1 MKAKN
6 IIIGATTLVV
16 LFILSSSYFYVDQRV
31 QALVLQFGEPVK
43 VIKDPGL
50 QFKIPLIQNVEYF
63 DKRLILF
70 DNPVE
75 EIISADRKRLIVDAF
90 ARYRITDPLRYYQSI
105 RFESALSNRLGSI
118 LNDSLRQVLGRVPLQ
133 AVISDNRSIL
143 LEEVAKLVFDAAKDF
158 GLQIEDVRIRRADLP
173 TANSEAIFRRMQTER
188 QQEAAQFRA
197 EGEEQS
203 RRIRAESERERT
215 ILLANAERTG
225 EILRGEGDAAK
236 NKILGDA
243 FSKDPDFFAFYR
255 AMQAYITA
263 IDSNDTTMILSP
275 DSEFFE
281 FFNKS
286 EEKIDEWNL

>member
-1 MKAKN
+1 MKARN

-31 QALVLQFGEPVK
+31 QALVLQFGEPVR
-43 VIKDPGL
+43 VIKEPGL

-203 RRIRAESERERT
+203 RRVRAEAERERT

-243 FSKDPDFFAFYR
+243 FSQDPDFFAFYR

-263 IDSNDTTMILSP
+263 IDSSDTTMILSP

-281 FFNKS
+281 FFNKT
-286 EEKIDEWNL
+286 EENIDE

>member
-1 MKAKN
+1 MKPRN
-6 IIIGATTLVV
+6 IIIAAITLVI
-16 LFILSSSYFYVDQRV
+16 LFTLSSSYFYVDQRV
-31 QALVLQFGEPVK
+31 QALVLQFGEPVR

-90 ARYRITDPLRYYQSI
+90 ARYRITDPLKYYQSI
-105 RFESALSNRLGSI
+105 RFESALNNRLGSI

-143 LEEVAKLVFDAAKDF
+143 LEEVAKLVFNAAQDF

-243 FSKDPDFFAFYR
+243 FSQDPDFFAFYR

-281 FFNKS
+281 FFNKI
-286 EEKIDEWNL
+286 EEDVNE

>member
-31 QALVLQFGEPVK
+31 QALVLQFGEPVR
-43 VIKDPGL
+43 VIKEPGL

-90 ARYRITDPLRYYQSI
+90 ARYKITDPLRYYQSI

-203 RRIRAESERERT
+203 RRVRAEAERERT

-243 FSKDPDFFAFYR
+243 FSQDPDFFSFYR

-281 FFNKS
+281 FFNNI
-286 EEKIDEWNL
+286 EKNIDE

>member
-1 MKAKN
+1 MRPRT
-6 IIIGATTLVV
+6 ISIVV
-16 LFILSSSYFYVDQRV
+16 LILAALFVLSSSYFYVDQRV

-43 VIKDPGL
+43 VIKTPGL

-75 EIISADRKRLIVDAF
+75 EIISADKKRLIVDAF
-90 ARYRITDPLRYYQSI
+90 ARYRIEDPLRYYQAI
-105 RFESALSNRLGSI
+105 RYEAALSNRLGSI
-118 LNDSLRQVLGRVPLQ
+118 INDSLRQVLGRVPLQ
-133 AVISDNRSIL
+133 EVISIRRSVL
-143 LEEVAKLVFDAAKDF
+143 LEEVASLVYEAAKDF
-158 GLQIEDVRIRRADLP
+158 GLKIEDVRIRRADLP

-203 RRIRAESERERT
+203 RRIKAESEKEKT

-225 EILRGEGDAAK
+225 EILRGEGDADK
-236 NKILGDA
+236 NKILAEA
-243 FSKDPDFFAFYR
+243 FSRDPEFFAFYR
-255 AMQAYITA
+255 AMQAYVTA
-263 IDSNDTTMILSP
+263 IDSSDTTMILSP

-281 FFNKS
+281 YFNK
-286 EEKIDEWNL
+286 IDKLE

>member
-1 MKAKN
+1 MRTRT
-6 IIIGATTLVV
+6 ISIVV
-16 LFILSSSYFYVDQRV
+16 LILAAFFVLSSSYFYVDQRV

-43 VIKDPGL
+43 VIKTPGL

-90 ARYRITDPLRYYQSI
+90 ARYRIEDPLRYYQAI
-105 RFESALSNRLGSI
+105 RYETALSNRLGSI
-118 LNDSLRQVLGRVPLQ
+118 INDSLRQVLGRVPLQ
-133 AVISDNRSIL
+133 EVISIRRSVL
-143 LEEVAKLVFDAAKDF
+143 LEEVASLVYEAAKDF
-158 GLQIEDVRIRRADLP
+158 GLRIEDVRIRRADLP

-203 RRIRAESERERT
+203 RRIKAESEKEKT

-225 EILRGEGDAAK
+225 EILRGEGDADK
-236 NKILGDA
+236 NKILAEA
-243 FSKDPDFFAFYR
+243 FSRDPEFFAFYR
-255 AMQAYITA
+255 AMQAYVTA
-263 IDSNDTTMILSP
+263 IDSSDTTMILSP

-281 FFNKS
+281 YFNN
-286 EEKIDEWNL
+286 IDKLE

>member
-1 MKAKN
+1 MKKKN
-6 IIIGATTLVV
+6 IIILGFIFV
-16 LFILSSSYFYVDQRV
+16 LFILANSSYYYVDQRV
-31 QALVLQFGEPVK
+31 QALVLQFGEPVR

-63 DKRLILF
+63 EKRLILF

-75 EIISADRKRLIVDAF
+75 EIISADKKRLIVDAF
-90 ARYRITDPLRYYQSI
+90 ARYRITDPLRYYQAI
-105 RFESALSNRLGSI
+105 RYEAALSNRLGSI

-133 AVISDNRSIL
+133 DVISDRRSAL
-143 LEEVAKLVFDAAKDF
+143 LEEVALLVFEAAKDF
-158 GLQIEDVRIRRADLP
+158 GLKIEDVRIRRADLP

-203 RRIRAESERERT
+203 RRVKAEAEKEKT

-225 EILRGEGDAAK
+225 EILRGEGDAEK
-236 NKILGDA
+236 NKILGEA
-243 FSKDPDFFAFYR
+243 FGRDPDFFAFYR
-255 AMQAYITA
+255 AMQAYVVA
-263 IDSNDTTMILSP
+263 IDSSDTTMILSP

-281 FFNKS
+281 YFNK
-286 EEKIDEWNL
+286 IDKLE

>member
-1 MKAKN
+1 MRPRT
-6 IIIGATTLVV
+6 ISIVV
-16 LFILSSSYFYVDQRV
+16 LILAALFVLSSSYFYVDQRV

-43 VIKDPGL
+43 VIKTPGL

-90 ARYRITDPLRYYQSI
+90 ARYRIEDPLRYYQAI
-105 RFESALSNRLGSI
+105 RYEAALSNRLGSI
-118 LNDSLRQVLGRVPLQ
+118 INDSLRQVLGRVPLQ
-133 AVISDNRSIL
+133 EVISVRRSVL
-143 LEEVAKLVFDAAKDF
+143 LEEVASLVYEAAKDF

-203 RRIRAESERERT
+203 RRIKAEAEKEKT

-225 EILRGEGDAAK
+225 EILRGEGDAEK
-236 NKILGDA
+236 NKILGEA
-243 FSKDPDFFAFYR
+243 FGRDPDFFAFYR
-255 AMQAYITA
+255 SMQAYVSA
-263 IDSNDTTMILSP
+263 IDSSDTTMILSP

-281 FFNKS
+281 YFNK
-286 EEKIDEWNL
+286 IDKLE

>member
-31 QALVLQFGEPVK
+31 QALVLQFGEPVR
-43 VIKDPGL
+43 VIKEPGL

-75 EIISADRKRLIVDAF
+75 EIIRADRKRLIVDAF
-90 ARYRITDPLRYYQSI
+90 ARYKITDPLRYYQSI

-203 RRIRAESERERT
+203 RRVRAEAERERT

-243 FSKDPDFFAFYR
+243 FSQDPDFFAFYR

-263 IDSNDTTMILSP
+263 IDSSDTTMILSP

-281 FFNKS
+281 FFNKT
-286 EEKIDEWNL
+286 EENIDE

>member
-1 MKAKN
+1 MKPRT
-6 IIIGATTLVV
+6 ISIVV
-16 LFILSSSYFYVDQRV
+16 LILAALFVLSSSYFYVDQRV

-43 VIKDPGL
+43 VIKTPGL

-90 ARYRITDPLRYYQSI
+90 ARYRIDDPLRYYQAI
-105 RFESALSNRLGSI
+105 RYETALSNRLGSI
-118 LNDSLRQVLGRVPLQ
+118 INDSLRQVLGRVPLQ
-133 AVISDNRSIL
+133 EVISIRRSVL
-143 LEEVAKLVFDAAKDF
+143 LEEVASLVYEAAKDF

-203 RRIRAESERERT
+203 RRIKAESEKEKT

-225 EILRGEGDAAK
+225 EILRGEGDADK
-236 NKILGDA
+236 NKILAEA
-243 FSKDPDFFAFYR
+243 FSRDPEFFAFYR
-255 AMQAYITA
+255 AMQAYVTA
-263 IDSNDTTMILSP
+263 IDSSDTTMILSP

-281 FFNKS
+281 YFNKIGKL
-286 EEKIDEWNL
+286 E

>member
-1 MKAKN
+1 MRPRT
-6 IIIGATTLVV
+6 ISIVV
-16 LFILSSSYFYVDQRV
+16 LILAAFFVLSSSYFYVDQRV

-43 VIKDPGL
+43 VIKTPGL

-90 ARYRITDPLRYYQSI
+90 ARYRIDDPLRYYQAI
-105 RFESALSNRLGSI
+105 RYETALSNRLGSI
-118 LNDSLRQVLGRVPLQ
+118 INDSLRQVLGRVPLQ
-133 AVISDNRSIL
+133 EVISIRRSVL
-143 LEEVAKLVFDAAKDF
+143 LEEVASLVYEAAKDF
-158 GLQIEDVRIRRADLP
+158 GLRIEDVRIRRADLP

-203 RRIRAESERERT
+203 RRIKAESEKEKT

-225 EILRGEGDAAK
+225 EILRGEGDADK
-236 NKILGDA
+236 NKILAEA
-243 FSKDPDFFAFYR
+243 FSRDPEFFAFYR
-255 AMQAYITA
+255 AMQAYVTA
-263 IDSNDTTMILSP
+263 IDSSDTTMILSP

-281 FFNKS
+281 YFNKIGKL
-286 EEKIDEWNL
+286 E

>member
-1 MKAKN
+1 MRPRT
-6 IIIGATTLVV
+6 ISIVV
-16 LFILSSSYFYVDQRV
+16 LILAALFVLSSSYFYVDQRV

-43 VIKDPGL
+43 VIKNPGL

-90 ARYRITDPLRYYQSI
+90 ARYRIEDPLRYYQAI
-105 RFESALSNRLGSI
+105 RYETALSNRLGSI
-118 LNDSLRQVLGRVPLQ
+118 INDSLRQVLGRVPLQ
-133 AVISDNRSIL
+133 EVISIRRSVL
-143 LEEVAKLVFDAAKDF
+143 LEEVASLVYEAAKDF
-158 GLQIEDVRIRRADLP
+158 GLKIEDVRIRRADLP

-203 RRIRAESERERT
+203 RRIKAEAEKEKT

-225 EILRGEGDAAK
+225 EILRGEGDADK
-236 NKILGDA
+236 NKILAEA
-243 FSKDPDFFAFYR
+243 FSRDPEFFAFYR
-255 AMQAYITA
+255 AMQAYVTA
-263 IDSNDTTMILSP
+263 IDSSDTTMILSP

-281 FFNKS
+281 YFNK
-286 EEKIDEWNL
+286 IDKLE

>member
-31 QALVLQFGEPVK
+31 QALVLQFGEPVR
-43 VIKDPGL
+43 VIKEPGL

-203 RRIRAESERERT
+203 RRVRAEAERERT

-243 FSKDPDFFAFYR
+243 FSQDPDFFAFYR

-263 IDSNDTTMILSP
+263 IDSSDTTMILSP

-281 FFNKS
+281 FFNKT
-286 EEKIDEWNL
+286 EENIDE

>member
-1 MKAKN
+1 MRPRT
-6 IIIGATTLVV
+6 ISIVV
-16 LFILSSSYFYVDQRV
+16 LIVAVLFVLNSSYFYVDQRV

-43 VIKDPGL
+43 VIKTPGL

-75 EIISADRKRLIVDAF
+75 EIISADKKRLIVDAF
-90 ARYRITDPLRYYQSI
+90 ARYRIEDPLRYYQAI
-105 RFESALSNRLGSI
+105 RYEAALSNRLGSI

-133 AVISDNRSIL
+133 EVISERRSVL
-143 LEEVAKLVFDAAKDF
+143 LEEVANLVYEAAKDF
-158 GLQIEDVRIRRADLP
+158 GLRIEDVRIRRADLP

-203 RRIRAESERERT
+203 RRIKAEAERERT

-225 EILRGEGDAAK
+225 EILRGEGDAEK
-236 NKILGDA
+236 NKILGEA
-243 FSKDPDFFAFYR
+243 FSRDPDFFAFYR
-255 AMQAYITA
+255 AMQAYVSA
-263 IDSNDTTMILSP
+263 IDSSDTTMILSP

-281 FFNKS
+281 YFNK
-286 EEKIDEWNL
+286 IDKLE

>member
-1 MKAKN
+1 VRPRT
-6 IIIGATTLVV
+6 ISIVV
-16 LFILSSSYFYVDQRV
+16 LILAALFVLSSSYFYVDQRV

-43 VIKDPGL
+43 VIKNPGL

-75 EIISADRKRLIVDAF
+75 EIISADKKRLIVDAF
-90 ARYRITDPLRYYQSI
+90 ARYRIEDPLRYYQAI
-105 RFESALSNRLGSI
+105 RYETALSNRLGSI
-118 LNDSLRQVLGRVPLQ
+118 INDSLRQVLGRVPLQ
-133 AVISDNRSIL
+133 EVISIRRSVL
-143 LEEVAKLVFDAAKDF
+143 LEEVASLVYEAAKDF
-158 GLQIEDVRIRRADLP
+158 GLKIEDVRIRRADLP

-203 RRIRAESERERT
+203 RRIKAEAEKEKT

-225 EILRGEGDAAK
+225 EILRGEGDAEK
-236 NKILGDA
+236 NKILGEA
-243 FSKDPDFFAFYR
+243 FGRDPDFFAFYR
-255 AMQAYITA
+255 AMQAYVVA
-263 IDSNDTTMILSP
+263 IDSSDTTMILSP

-281 FFNKS
+281 YFNK
-286 EEKIDEWNL
+286 IDKLE

>member
-31 QALVLQFGEPVK
+31 QALVLQFGEPVR
-43 VIKDPGL
+43 VIKEPGL
-50 QFKIPLIQNVEYF
+50 QLKIPLIQNVEYF

-75 EIISADRKRLIVDAF
+75 DIISADRKRLIVDAF

-203 RRIRAESERERT
+203 RRVRAEAERERT

-243 FSKDPDFFAFYR
+243 FSQDPDFFAFYR

-263 IDSNDTTMILSP
+263 IDSSDTTMILSP

-281 FFNKS
+281 FFNKT
-286 EEKIDEWNL
+286 EENIDE

>member
-31 QALVLQFGEPVK
+31 QALVLQFGEPVR
-43 VIKDPGL
+43 VIKEPGL

-118 LNDSLRQVLGRVPLQ
+118 LLEKRLMH
-133 AVISDNRSIL
+133 IIL
-143 LEEVAKLVFDAAKDF
+143 
-158 GLQIEDVRIRRADLP
+158 
-173 TANSEAIFRRMQTER
+173 NSH
-188 QQEAAQFRA
+188 
-197 EGEEQS
+197 
-203 RRIRAESERERT
+203 
-215 ILLANAERTG
+215 
-225 EILRGEGDAAK
+225 
-236 NKILGDA
+236 
-243 FSKDPDFFAFYR
+243 FYL
-255 AMQAYITA
+255 M
-263 IDSNDTTMILSP
+263 
-275 DSEFFE
+275 
-281 FFNKS
+281 
-286 EEKIDEWNL
+286 